1 MVLDH
6 VGIAVKDLDESI
18 KFFKDALGL
27 ELIRVE
33 EVPEEKV
40 RVAMIKAG
48 DVRLELL
55 EATAED
61 SAIAKYIEKRGEGI
75 HHIALRVDNA
85 DEVTRKLKN
94 QGVRLVYGKPKV
106 VSKGSRK
113 VNFIHPK
120 SAHGILLEIVEVLR
134 NE

>member
-6 VGIAVKDLDESI
+6 IGIAVKDLKEGI
-18 KFFKDALGL
+18 QFFKDILGL
-27 ELIRVE
+27 ELIGVE

-55 EATAED
+55 EATDED
-61 SAIAKYIEKRGEGI
+61 SAIAKYIKKRGEGI
-75 HHIALRVDNA
+75 HHIALRVSNA
-85 DEVTRKLKN
+85 DEVSRRLKN
-94 QGVRLVYGKPKV
+94 AGLRLVYEEPKI

-120 SAHGILLEIVEVLR
+120 SAHGMLLEVVEVLKQ
-134 NE
+134 

>member
-6 VGIAVKDLDESI
+6 IGIAVKNLRESI
-18 KFFKDALGL
+18 QFFKDILGL
-27 ELIRVE
+27 ELIGVE

-55 EATAED
+55 EATDED
-61 SAIAKYIEKRGEGI
+61 SAIAKYIKKRGEGI
-75 HHIALRVDNA
+75 HHIAFRVDDA
-85 DEVTRKLKN
+85 DEVSRQLKN
-94 QGVRLVYGKPKV
+94 KGLRLVYEEPKI

-120 SAHGILLEIVEVLR
+120 SAHGILLEIMEVLS